1 MTRISRIIIVVAM
14 LLTLGCLMT
23 GCGTGES
30 FGSLSEAVACDMDNG
45 DLTIEQK
52 DLLSNIATELTRYS
66 DVEEKYLVEAYMCYR
81 EDVLNDTWDYG
92 NNHRFTRI
100 VNDDVVC
107 QIDVCI

>member
-52 DLLSNIATELTRYS
+52 DLLSNIATELMQYS

-92 NNHRFTRI
+92 NNHGFTRI

-107 QIDVCI
+107 HVNVCI

>member
-92 NNHRFTRI
+92 NNHGFTRI

-107 QIDVCI
+107 HVNVCI

>member
-1 MTRISRIIIVVAM
+1 MTRISRIIVVAM

-23 GCGTGES
+23 GCGES

-100 VNDDVVC
+100 VNDEVVC
-107 QIDVCI
+107 QVDICI